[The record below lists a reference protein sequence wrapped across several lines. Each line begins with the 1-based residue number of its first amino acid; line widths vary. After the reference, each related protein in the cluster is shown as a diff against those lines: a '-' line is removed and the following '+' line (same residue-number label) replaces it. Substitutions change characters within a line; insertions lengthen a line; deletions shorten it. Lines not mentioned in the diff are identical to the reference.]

1 MYGAEIEVDWRIII
15 EKPLLLA
22 CSRKPRDVLTNEP
35 PRTRQDIACEIEL
48 LDSATA
54 RDTRERELERVR
66 RWYGCFITG
75 YAVMPEHV
83 HLLISEPSG
92 ESSQRAIGRS
102 ALGSEIH
109 ITTGICGWGERNGKV
124 VESSFRGRIVRQGVL

>member
-15 EKPLLLA
+15 EMPLLLA

-83 HLLISEPSG
+83 HYSSANRAGKARSE
-92 ESSQRAIGRS
+92 Q
-102 ALGSEIH
+102 LD
-109 ITTGICGWGERNGKV
+109 
-124 VESSFRGRIVRQGVL
+124 GVL